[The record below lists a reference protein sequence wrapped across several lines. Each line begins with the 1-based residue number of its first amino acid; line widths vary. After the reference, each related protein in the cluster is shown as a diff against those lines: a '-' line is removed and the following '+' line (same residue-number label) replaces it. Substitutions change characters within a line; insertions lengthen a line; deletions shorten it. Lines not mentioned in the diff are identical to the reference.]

1 MTDVEAMNKEAIAY
15 AYREAGKAV
24 AAFALTDD
32 AISIKSKNPAIWRR
46 ANEIEATISLAG
58 PYAQLKHDPATDI
71 GQARQGEWA
80 SEELA
85 AKARAADAV
94 LCESRPNVLSPGVW
108 AWSGVMLELEEAA
121 EAIALYGRL
130 EAAAKAFVAA
140 RWLAISSVAAV
151 LMEGDSLTGDEIQ
164 AIIRAHPPRHS
175 FKT

>member
-1 MTDVEAMNKEAIAY
+1 MNKEAMAY

-24 AAFALTDD
+24 AALALSDD
-32 AISIKSKNPAIWRR
+32 AVSIKSKSPAIRRR

-80 SEELA
+80 ADELA
-85 AKARAADAV
+85 AKACTASAV
-94 LCESRPNVLSPGVW
+94 LCESRPNGPSPGVW

-130 EAAAKAFVAA
+130 EEAAKAFVAA
-140 RWLAISSVAAV
+140 RWLAISTLASV
-151 LMEGDSLTGDEIQ
+151 LMERGSATSAEID
-164 AIIRAHPPRHS
+164 AIVRAHPPGQ
-175 FKT
+175 TN